1 MRQDHYNLDI
11 DIHEDDKVE
20 KEPFQLWEKR
30 QRQLVTNTLDYN
42 LSSIHDLITDN
53 VIELSPSYQR
63 RCRWDDEQQSK
74 LIESFLMNVP
84 VPPIFLNED
93 DLGKYSVI
101 DGKQRLTT
109 INRFLSGKLKLS
121 GLEIFADINGKNV
134 DEIPSNLR
142 TILKTRV
149 NLRAIIIL
157 SQSDPFIKYEVFR
170 RLNTGGEAL
179 NAQEIRN
186 SVYPGVFND
195 LLLKLSINK
204 KFHQLLGITQKE
216 KSAIYK
222 EMRDVEFVLRF
233 FTFRDNWREFSGGMR
248 RYMDQ
253 YMEASAKNHSKIN
266 PHEMENDFLTTL
278 EIVDECFGEH
288 AFQRWIPEKNQ
299 WRVMAVASLFD
310 AEMFACRGLPIEI
323 VRERRSEILEG
334 VKKLFE
340 DKDFRKSVDAA
351 TNTPSYFIKRITL
364 MKQMIEKIVK
374 E

>member
-1 MRQDHYNLDI
+1 MIEDTYTPDI
-11 DIHEDDKVE
+11 DIHEDDNVE

-42 LSSIHDLITDN
+42 LSTLHDLITN
-53 VIELSPSYQR
+53 NIIELSPSYQR
-63 RCRWDDEQQSK
+63 RCRWDDDQQSR

-84 VPPIFLNED
+84 IPPIFLNED
-93 DLGKYSVI
+93 DLGKYSII

-109 INRFLSGKLKLS
+109 INRFLGGKLKLS
-121 GLEIFADINGKNV
+121 GLEIFADINGKNI
-134 DEIPSNLR
+134 EELPSNLR

-186 SVYPGVFND
+186 SVYPGLFND
-195 LLLKLSINK
+195 LLLKLSTNK

-222 EMRDVEFVLRF
+222 EMRDVEFVLRY
-233 FTFRDNWREFSGGMR
+233 FTFRDNWIEFSGGMR
-248 RYMDQ
+248 RHMDQ
-253 YMEASAKNHSKIN
+253 YMETCTKHLSKIN
-266 PHEMENDFLTTL
+266 IHDMENDFLKTL
-278 EIVDECFGEH
+278 DIVEVCFGEH
-288 AFQRWIPEKNQ
+288 AFQRWIPEKKQ
-299 WRVMAVASLFD
+299 WRLMAVASLFD
-310 AEMFACRGLPIEI
+310 AEMFACRDIPLDLAKKKH
-323 VRERRSEILEG
+323 SEILAA
-334 VKKLFE
+334 VKTLFE

-351 TNTPSYFIKRITL
+351 TNTPSYFKKRIIL
-364 MKQMIEKIVK
+364 MKQTLDRVTK